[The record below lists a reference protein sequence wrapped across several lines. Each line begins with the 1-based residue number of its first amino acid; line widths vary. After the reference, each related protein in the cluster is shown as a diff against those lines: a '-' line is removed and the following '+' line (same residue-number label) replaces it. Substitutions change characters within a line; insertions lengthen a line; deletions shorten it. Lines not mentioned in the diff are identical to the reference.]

1 MQRLTWLGRACLGHT
16 CLGRACLGHTCLG
29 RTFPGR
35 GLLHALTFCLLAVGV
50 LAPGQGLAAG
60 GLVVTPQL
68 VELDSTRRSQVLTL
82 ANRGSET
89 ETYRISIVN
98 YRMDGAGNLHR
109 TETPAEGEGFA
120 GALFRYAPRQ
130 ITLEPG
136 KPQTVRILYR
146 RPANLQE
153 GEYRSHLLFQQ
164 VPKSEA
170 VSLAAPAGSG
180 LSLQI
185 RTVFGITVPVIVR
198 HGRLQATGQLTDLVT
213 TRTSD
218 GTPGVALR
226 IARDGKMSLRGDLV
240 ALLGEEEVGRL
251 NNVAV
256 YLSTPHRDVVMPL
269 DPEKL
274 HAGQN
279 GDLRVEY
286 RERDD
291 RGGAAIASAHLR
303 LR

>member
-1 MQRLTWLGRACLGHT
+1 MLFCCGLGS
-16 CLGRACLGHTCLG
+16 
-29 RTFPGR
+29 
-35 GLLHALTFCLLAVGV
+35 
-50 LAPGQGLAAG
+50 APAAAAG

-68 VELDSTRRSQVLTL
+68 VELDSAARSQVLTL
-82 ANRGSET
+82 ANRGGET

-98 YRMDGAGNLHR
+98 YRMDADGNLHLIQ
-109 TETPAEGEGFA
+109 EPPAGERFA

-136 KPQTVRILYR
+136 KPQTVRVLYR

-164 VPKSEA
+164 VPK
-170 VSLAAPAGSG
+170 AAPDGVETNTGGG

-185 RTVFGITVPVIVR
+185 RTVFGVTVPVIVR
-198 HGRLQATGQLTDLVT
+198 HGRLQASGALQDVAA
-213 TRTSD
+213 TRTVD
-218 GTPGVALR
+218 GKPGVALR
-226 IARDGKMSLRGDLV
+226 IARHGERSLRGDLV

-256 YLSTPHRDVVMPL
+256 YLSTPYRNVVLPL

-274 HAGQN
+274 PPG
-279 GDLRVEY
+279 GGRELRVEY
-286 RERDD
+286 RERVDK
-291 RGGAAIASAHLR
+291 GGAAIASSVLPLR
-303 LR
+303 

>member
-1 MQRLTWLGRACLGHT
+1 MQLRSYLGCRTLRLT
-16 CLGRACLGHTCLG
+16 
-29 RTFPGR
+29 
-35 GLLHALTFCLLAVGV
+35 GLFLLFAAFLCGFAA
-50 LAPGQGLAAG
+50 APVLAAG

-68 VELDSTRRSQVLTL
+68 VEFDSTNRSQVLTL
-82 ANRGSET
+82 ANRGTGT

-98 YRMDGAGNLHR
+98 YRMDQHGNLHPA
-109 TETPAEGEGFA
+109 ETPADGEGFA

-153 GEYRSHLLFQQ
+153 GEYRSHLMFQQ
-164 VPKSEA
+164 VPKAEA
-170 VSLAAPAGSG
+170 QSVSGSAGGG

-198 HGRLQATGQLTDLVT
+198 HGRLQGAGELTNLT
-213 TRTSD
+213 QTRTSD
-218 GTPGVALR
+218 GRPGVALR
-226 IARDGKMSLRGDLV
+226 IARDGRKSLRGDLV
-240 ALLGEEEVGRL
+240 ALLGDEEVGRL

-256 YLSTPHRDVVMPL
+256 YLSTPHREVLLPL

-274 HAGQN
+274 RQG
-279 GDLRVEY
+279 GPRDLRVEY
-286 RERDD
+286 RERQD
-291 RGGAAIASAHLR
+291 RGGASIASGQLHLR
-303 LR
+303 

>member
-1 MQRLTWLGRACLGHT
+1 MQLHICAC
-16 CLGRACLGHTCLG
+16 
-29 RTFPGR
+29 R
-35 GLLHALTFCLLAVGV
+35 GLPRLMTGLRATAPALFSCFVFLAFAANA
-50 LAPGQGLAAG
+50 LPALAAG
-60 GLVVTPQL
+60 GLIVTPQL
-68 VELDSTRRSQVLTL
+68 VELDSTNRSQVLTL
-82 ANRGSET
+82 ANRGTEP

-98 YRMDGAGNLHR
+98 YRMDEQGNLHL
-109 TETPAEGEGFA
+109 TDTPAAGEGFA

-164 VPKSEA
+164 VPKAQPQA
-170 VSLAAPAGSG
+170 VGAVGGG

-198 HGRLQATGQLTDLVT
+198 HGRLQAAGELTGLVQ

-218 GTPGVALR
+218 GNPGIALR
-226 IARDGKMSLRGDLV
+226 IARDGKKSLRGDLV
-240 ALLGEEEVGRL
+240 ALMGEEEVGRL

-256 YLSTPHRDVVMPL
+256 YLSTPHREVVVPL

-274 HAGQN
+274 GSGQV
-279 GDLRVEY
+279 GELRVEY
-286 RERDD
+286 RQ
-291 RGGAAIASAHLR
+291 RGAKGGSAIASGLLQLR
-303 LR
+303 

>member
-1 MQRLTWLGRACLGHT
+1 MQRILCY
-16 CLGRACLGHTCLG
+16 
-29 RTFPGR
+29 GR
-35 GLLHALTFCLLAVGV
+35 GSARSLPGWGLAAAAFFFAVLVGTV
-50 LAPGQGLAAG
+50 PALAAG

-68 VELDSTRRSQVLTL
+68 VELDSTQRSRVLTL
-82 ANRGSET
+82 ANRGTET
-89 ETYRISIVN
+89 ETYRVSIVN
-98 YRMDGAGNLHR
+98 YRMDGQGNLHR

-164 VPKSEA
+164 VPSAEA
-170 VSLAAPAGSG
+170 TAAQVQSGSG

-198 HGRLQATGQLTDLVT
+198 HGRLSAEGRLTDLT
-213 TRTSD
+213 PTRTGD
-218 GTPGVALR
+218 GKPGVAVR
-226 IARDGKMSLRGDLV
+226 IARDGKKSLRGDLV
-240 ALLGEEEVGRL
+240 ALIGEEEVGRL

-256 YLSTPHRDVVMPL
+256 YLSTPHRDIVMPL

-274 HAGQN
+274 GQGAGR
-279 GDLRVEY
+279 DLRVEY
-286 RERDD
+286 RERAD
-291 RGGAAIASAHLR
+291 RGGASIASGRLQLR
-303 LR
+303 